1 MNARAVKGAGAA
13 TASIAVLLPALAGC
27 GGGSEGNTTEAAA
40 QSGTRTLPQS
50 DEPSNSG
57 ESEREDL
64 IRYTP

>member
-1 MNARAVKGAGAA
+1 MNARAVKARGSGDGEHRRPA
-13 TASIAVLLPALAGC
+13 PALAGC